1 MASSARQTK
10 GAART
15 AGTARAGTTA
25 RKRRFFNYPRSH
37 VKSFRRWLP
46 SWRVLLGTFLTG
58 VALVAG
64 IVIAAYA
71 TTTVPEEAA
80 YAKQQKTTVYYDDGV
95 TEIGTFQVENR
106 VIIPFE
112 TLPKYVG
119 DSVVASEDATFWE
132 NSGID
137 IKGMARAALNNITG
151 GPRQGAST
159 ITQQYAERYY
169 SDKSITSYAG
179 KFREAMLALRLTQE
193 KDKEEILGNYLNTI
207 YFGRGAHGIEAAA
220 QAYFG
225 VPAAQL
231 TLSQAALITA
241 VIPSPNR
248 YDPEVNPEVA
258 QQKWER
264 VIRRMD
270 EQGLITAEEKAAAA
284 FPAVLPK
291 APPTNTKGGQV
302 GFLLALV
309 QEEWEDSGREAE
321 DLDTKGYTIVTTFN
335 KQMQDLAVATAQD
348 PNLIPT
354 EGDNLPAPG
363 LSPSIV
369 SIDPADGAVKAIYGG
384 RDFVENP
391 FNAATQGYAQA
402 GSTFKPFT
410 LVAALDQGID
420 LSATYDGNNDVE
432 VPGFYE
438 KGKGV
443 MNFDDGAFGQVDLV
457 KATAN
462 SINTVY
468 AALNMEVGPEAT
480 VQAAVDAG
488 IPADTLDLKPVPSNV
503 LGTASVHPIDLAH
516 AYATFAA
523 QGFESTPHVVQ
534 SVKVLSTGAEI
545 WEPAGRNDRAFE
557 PDTMAAATYA
567 MTQVVEAKNGSGEK
581 AKALKRPVAGKTG
594 TSNDNKSAWFA
605 GYIPQ
610 LATVVGLYQSNPET
624 KAQES
629 IKPFGKYSRKS
640 ITGGTWPVDA
650 WTQYMQGVVA
660 LPQYAEVKDFPQ
672 YTPKKPV
679 PTETPSEVPT
689 EIPTPEAPEE
699 PEAPVDQAIPTDLVG
714 RSKADVKAVLE
725 ALGFRVAFAEEYS
738 PDVAKDVVIRVGS
751 AGQAAPQGTT
761 VAVVVSKGRDPNTVP
776 PTTEVVV
783 PEGLTGQQQ
792 NAAAEVLRRAG
803 LVAAP
808 REEENSAPKG
818 QVIRVEPGSGQ
829 KVPPGSTVT
838 LVVSKGPP
846 AQE

>member
-10 GAART
+10 GTART
-15 AGTARAGTTA
+15 ASTARTGTTA

-80 YAKQQKTTVYYDDGV
+80 YAKQQKTTVYYADGV

-106 VIIPFE
+106 VIVPFDS
-112 TLPKYVG
+112 LPEYVG
-119 DSVVASEDATFWE
+119 NAVVASEDATFWE
-132 NSGID
+132 NSGVD
-137 IKGMARAALNNITG
+137 IKGMARAALNNVTG

-169 SDKSITSYAG
+169 SDETISSYAG
-179 KFREAMLALRLTQE
+179 KFREAMLALRLTQKE
-193 KDKEEILGNYLNTI
+193 DKKEILGNYLNTI

-225 VPAAQL
+225 VPAANL
-231 TLSQAALITA
+231 TLSQAALISA
-241 VIPSPNR
+241 VIPSPNN
-248 YDPEVNPEVA
+248 YDPAVNPETA
-258 QQKWER
+258 EAKWNR
-264 VIRRMD
+264 VIRRMG
-270 EQGLITAEEKAAAA
+270 EQGLITPEEKAAAA
-284 FPAVLPK
+284 FPVDTLLPK
-291 APPTNTKGGQV
+291 ATATNTKGGQA
-302 GFLLALV
+302 GYLLDMV
-309 QEEWEDSGREAE
+309 QDEWANSGRDAE
-321 DLDTKGYTIVTTFN
+321 DLFTKGYTIVTTID
-335 KQMQDLAVATAQD
+335 KAMQDLAVATAEGT
-348 PNLIPT
+348 IPRDG
-354 EGDNLPAPG
+354 EHPANAG

-369 SIDPADGAVKAIYGG
+369 SIDSADGAVKAIYGG
-384 RDFVENP
+384 PDFVTKP
-391 FNAATQGYAQA
+391 FNSATDGIAQA

-410 LVAALDQGID
+410 LVAALEQGID
-420 LSATYDGNNDVE
+420 LSARYDGNNDVE

-443 MNFDDGAFGQVDLV
+443 KNFDNGTFGEVDLV

-462 SINTVY
+462 SINSVY

-480 VQAAVDAG
+480 VEAAVKAG
-488 IPADTLDLKPVPSNV
+488 IPADTMDLKPVPSNV

-534 SVKVLSTGAEI
+534 SVKLLSSGAEI
-545 WEPAGRNDRAFE
+545 WEPAGRNERVFE

-567 MTQVVEAKNGSGEK
+567 MTQVVEAKGASGAP

-594 TSNDNKSAWFA
+594 TSNDNKSAWFT

-610 LATVVGLYQSNPET
+610 LATIVGLYQTNPET
-624 KAQES
+624 QAQEQ
-629 IKPFGKYSRKS
+629 IEPFGEYYRKS

-650 WTQYMQGVVA
+650 WTQYMEGVIA
-660 LPQYAEVKDFPQ
+660 LPQYAEVQEFPQ

-689 EIPTPEAPEE
+689 EIPPVDEPEE
-699 PEAPVDQAIPTDLVG
+699 PEQPETQTAIPTDLVG
-714 RSKADVKAVLE
+714 RSKADARAALE
-725 ALGFRVAFAEEYS
+725 ALGFRVAFTEEYS
-738 PDVAKDVVIRVGS
+738 ADVAKDVVIRVGS
-751 AGQAAPQGTT
+751 AGQPAAPGTT
-761 VAVVVSKGRDPNTVP
+761 VAVVVSKGQDPNNL
-776 PTTEVVV
+776 PTNEVVV
-783 PEGLTGQQQ
+783 PEVTGQAQG
-792 NAAAEVLRRAG
+792 AAEAVIRRAN
-803 LVAAP
+803 LVSTV
-808 REEENSAPKG
+808 REEESQLPKG
-818 QVIRVEPGSGQ
+818 QVIRVEPGAGQ

-846 AQE
+846 QG